1 MAWAERRGM
10 VVLHVSF
17 SLLVLMQA
25 SLVTTQECEKLIVCE
40 RVTTEINCGEGLINI
55 CTAVYGRTD
64 STTCPHQQ
72 VSDTT
77 CGVDVEAV
85 LGSDCNGQSQCRITA
100 TNTLAGDPCRGI
112 HKYLEVAYTCKDFDE
127 CAAGTHSC
135 DDNATCQNAPGS
147 FICVCNVGYTGN
159 GFSCTDFDECA
170 AGTHSCDANATCH
183 NAPGSFF
190 CACNI
195 GYTGNG
201 FSCIDIDECTS
212 RPGTCDTN
220 AACTNTPGSFKCACN
235 PGYRG
240 SGSTCTDVNEC
251 EIGTSNCYAN
261 SACTNTPGSFTCI
274 CNEGYTFN
282 GIGCID
288 VNECEIG
295 DSNCYAN
302 SACTNTPGSFTCL
315 CNEGYT
321 FNGTGCIVDPLATVT
336 TMSPSPPA
344 SAGHRGAVVPVV
356 VVLLIA
362 VILTA
367 VIVAVICYRRRRFSS
382 TKDQGPHQTSKE
394 VANPNYMIDNDQNEY
409 AECAN
414 PMSPSNTAITTGSLE
429 DALKHDYT
437 ELHTSV
443 PCSNQDNVDIYNVV
457 GEEVCKE
464 QDEYHEYHLP
474 EIRHDVSP
482 QGPYQDLLREGTYQE
497 ITTGYNV
504 KKAVVI
510 GLNQGPD
517 DDKIPVTPSKLNE
530 NAYQDLCQ
538 KDDKENNSYQA
549 LKIAEP
555 EYLELIADDTSL
567 APKQLNENDYEN
579 L

>member
-1 MAWAERRGM
+1 MAWAERIGM
-10 VVLHVSF
+10 MVLHVSF

-40 RVTTEINCGEGLINI
+40 RVTTDINCGEGLINI

-77 CGVDVEAV
+77 CRVDVVDV
-85 LGSDCNGQSQCRITA
+85 LGPDCNGQSQCRITA
-100 TNTLAGDPCRGI
+100 TNSLAGDPCRGV
-112 HKYLEVAYTCKDFDE
+112 HKYLEVAYT
-127 CAAGTHSC
+127 
-135 DDNATCQNAPGS
+135 
-147 FICVCNVGYTGN
+147 
-159 GFSCTDFDECA
+159 CTDFDECA
-170 AGTHSCDANATCH
+170 AGTHSCDANASCQ

-190 CACNI
+190 CVCKI

-212 RPGTCDTN
+212 RPDTCNTN

-240 SGSTCTDVNEC
+240 SGSTCT
-251 EIGTSNCYAN
+251 
-261 SACTNTPGSFTCI
+261 
-274 CNEGYTFN
+274 
-282 GIGCID
+282 D

-474 EIRHDVSP
+474 EIGHDVSP

-504 KKAVVI
+504 KKAVGI

-549 LKIAEP
+549 LKIAKP

>member
-1 MAWAERRGM
+1 MFSRHIRCRIPELKISFKKVL
-10 VVLHVSF
+10 VVYSF
-17 SLLVLMQA
+17 LQHA
-25 SLVTTQECEKLIVCE
+25 EKLIVCE
-40 RVTTEINCGEGLINI
+40 RVTTDINCGEGLINI

-77 CGVDVEAV
+77 CRVDVVDV
-85 LGSDCNGQSQCRITA
+85 LGPDCNGQSQCRITA
-100 TNTLAGDPCRGI
+100 TNSLAGDPCRGV
-112 HKYLEVAYTCKDFDE
+112 HKYLEVAYT
-127 CAAGTHSC
+127 
-135 DDNATCQNAPGS
+135 
-147 FICVCNVGYTGN
+147 
-159 GFSCTDFDECA
+159 CTDFDECA
-170 AGTHSCDANATCH
+170 AGTHSCDANASCQ

-190 CACNI
+190 CVCKI